1 MTNLLQSLRPLN
13 TPLQALLRPW
23 SVEAAIH
30 HRIYVYTRLLG
41 NVLQARVPTPLVS
54 VRIPPNTPATH
65 RQVA

>member
-1 MTNLLQSLRPLN
+1 MTNLLQGLRPLN

-23 SVEAAIH
+23 SVEAAIQQ
-30 HRIYVYTRLLG
+30 RIYVYTRLLG